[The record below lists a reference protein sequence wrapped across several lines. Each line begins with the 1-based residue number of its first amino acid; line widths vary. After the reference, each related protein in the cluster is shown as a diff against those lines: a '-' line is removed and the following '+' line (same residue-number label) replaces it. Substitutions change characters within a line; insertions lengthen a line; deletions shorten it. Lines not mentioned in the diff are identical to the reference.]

1 MNEETDKQE
10 TTTTEPP
17 AEGVAPST
25 PAGGEGGTDTTT
37 ETPPKGESEK
47 LSTEGPD
54 TPSGLMHGDEKPA
67 DDAGVL
73 GAPEGD
79 YAFEAPEGV
88 ELDAN
93 MVKDFGEVAKEL
105 NLSQEAAQKVVAKM
119 TPSINK
125 SLQARLEAASKT
137 WAEASRSD
145 AEFGGD
151 KFKENLKDINRAYGE
166 WATPELQKL
175 LAESGLNNHP
185 EMLRLFYKISKAT
198 GEGRFVRG
206 GSSRGTPEDDG
217 RKFYGY

>member
-25 PAGGEGGTDTTT
+25 PAGGEGGTGTTT
-37 ETPPKGESEK
+37 ETPPQGESEK
-47 LSTEGPD
+47 PSTENPD
-54 TPSGLMHGDEKPA
+54 KPSGLMHGDEKPA
-67 DDAGVL
+67 DEGIL
-73 GAPEGD
+73 GAPEGG
-79 YAFEAPEGV
+79 YTFEAPEGV
-88 ELDAN
+88 ELDAG
-93 MVKDFGEVAKEL
+93 MMKDFGEVAKEL

-125 SLQARLEAASKT
+125 SLQARLSTLRTE
-137 WAEASRSD
+137 WEGASRSD

-151 KFKENLKDINRAYGE
+151 KFNDNLKEINRAYGE
-166 WATPELQKL
+166 WATPELRKV
-175 LAESGLNNHP
+175 LAASGLNSHP